1 MFHNVTWSYTSASKT
16 PIPQYNLSVKV
27 VPENAPDSI
36 LDSLKTKISWGGMP
50 PDPPS
55 SRVLSHT
62 DLWFAPP
69 IFIKLDFCPPLQHF
83 LNEGLS
89 LQYYTVL
96 VVPATVLVVHAT
108 VLVVPATVLY
118 SIGGTCYSI
127 IQYWWYLLQYH
138 TVLVVPATILLLS
151 NGSKTKSMTLA
162 TFCSVGTVSVSRR
175 PGLLS
180 CRGWT

>member
-69 IFIKLDFCPPLQHF
+69 IFIKLYFCPPLQHF
-83 LNEGLS
+83 LNES
-89 LQYYTVL
+89 LQ
-96 VVPATVLVVHAT
+96 
-108 VLVVPATVLY
+108 VLY
-118 SIGGTCYSI
+118 YIDLITIKPNPAAFYLIDMGT
-127 IQYWWYLLQYH
+127 
-138 TVLVVPATILLLS
+138 TVPIAI
-151 NGSKTKSMTLA
+151 
-162 TFCSVGTVSVSRR
+162 TVMSTHIFVI
-175 PGLLS
+175 
-180 CRGWT
+180 CKFVIMYNIM